1 MKTGI
6 KAGTKAVT
14 KIARLLTVSMS
25 TLMISSVFAHG
36 VISTTLYPKED
47 RRIEFPDTK
56 NYLTLTFDPHTHSVF
71 SDGHVWPN
79 ARVAEAIRDGLDA
92 IAITEHLEYQPHL
105 ADIPHPDRNRSYEI
119 AAASRGENDVMV
131 VAGSEITRQDPAGH
145 INAIFIN
152 DANALLKNYVPE
164 DPSDTLAYYK
174 EMSKWP
180 AQEAVNAAN
189 AQNAFVFWNHS
200 WWSSAFPNG
209 IPEVS
214 KFHKQNAKKKLL
226 HGIEI
231 ANGDSYSEEAFQ
243 IALDLDLTLIGV
255 SDIHGLIDWDFKPH
269 EGGHRPVTLVLAKEK
284 TQASLKEA
292 LFQGRTIV
300 WYKNLLIAHKE
311 NMDELLASTLKITK
325 AEYSAK
331 SDVLHLEIENNSDAE
346 FLLKNLSKYSF
357 FYSADM
363 LKVAPHG
370 ITKLEVKT
378 GKRVDKV
385 ELDFEV
391 LNALVA
397 PKRYAKITLSSDT
410 LVITEGS

>member
-1 MKTGI
+1 MKASM
-6 KAGTKAVT
+6 KAAKLFTAS
-14 KIARLLTVSMS
+14 VSA
-25 TLMISSVFAHG
+25 LIVSSVFAHG

-47 RRIEFPDTK
+47 RRIEFPDTE

-79 ARVAEAIRDGLDA
+79 VRVAEAIRDGLDA

-105 ADIPHPDRNRSYEI
+105 ADIPHPDRNRAFEI
-119 AAASRGENDVMV
+119 AAASKGGNDLMI

-145 INAIFIN
+145 INAIFID

-164 DPSDTLAYYK
+164 DPSDTLAYYT

-180 AQEAVNAAN
+180 VQEAVDAAN

-209 IPEVS
+209 IPKAS

-269 EGGHRPVTLVLAKEK
+269 KGDHRPVTLVLAKEK

-292 LFQGRTIV
+292 LFEGRTIV
-300 WYKNLLIAHKE
+300 WYKKLLIAHKE
-311 NMDELLASTLKITK
+311 NMDELLASTLKISK
-325 AEYSAK
+325 AEYSEK

-346 FLLKNLSKYSF
+346 FLLKNMSEHSF
-357 FYSADM
+357 LYNADI

-378 GKRVDKV
+378 RKRRDKIA
-385 ELDFEV
+385 LKFEV

-397 PKRYAKITLSSDT
+397 PKRYAKISLNSDT
-410 LVITEGS
+410 VVVKEGL